1 MLLYDCVVTGG
12 AAGRC
17 SPADRHPPEDHARD
31 ESGIR
36 PGEEGDHVGDLLRL
50 GGASKRYAS
59 DELGDIVGR
68 DVGGGV
74 GCREGG
80 GNRIDSD
87 TSRCQLHRER
97 SSQVDH
103 CAFGGVVHG
112 HARVAAEPGDGRDID
127 DAAATHEEIRQG
139 GLGDQD
145 DRLDVEGHD
154 LAPASQVHRREGS
167 RPRNPG
173 VVDKHV
179 NWPNLSCIAVI
190 IIHGLGISYITI

>member
-1 MLLYDCVVTGG
+1 MSPVGRLT
-12 AAGRC
+12 AARPQTAIHGKN
-17 SPADRHPPEDHARD
+17 HARD

-87 TSRCQLHRER
+87 TSRCQLR
-97 SSQVDH
+97 
-103 CAFGGVVHG
+103 A
-112 HARVAAEPGDGRDID
+112 
-127 DAAATHEEIRQG
+127 
-139 GLGDQD
+139 
-145 DRLDVEGHD
+145 
-154 LAPASQVHRREGS
+154 
-167 RPRNPG
+167 
-173 VVDKHV
+173 
-179 NWPNLSCIAVI
+179 
-190 IIHGLGISYITI
+190 